1 MEIFIHNLESLFQQL
16 GLPSSHDDIA
26 RFVAT
31 HHLQN
36 NQDIIS
42 AEFWNL
48 SQKQFLQE
56 AKLQDADWV
65 EQIDLLDSLIRK

>member
-16 GLPSSHDDIA
+16 SLPSSYDDIA
-26 RFVAT
+26 RFVTT

-56 AKLQDADWV
+56 AKQQDADWV